1 MKKIILGVIAI
12 LLLAV
17 CLFCVAT
24 CHASHIAQQE
34 QLRAEQELLFQEEIN
49 DVMIPEEWYTQEGYD
64 NVTEWWNSLIEM
76 KEKYSNIA
84 SATVSEWGD
93 YLTDEQKDKIQELS
107 KKIQSSHSQ
116 KEINNYVWTIES
128 IEAEA
133 REVKEKKEAEIAA
146 AAQAKTTQASYRP
159 SSNYSG
165 SASNFKS
172 AGVIYYNGYRF
183 TYYSSRVL
191 YHYMTPQWTL
201 GSDGI
206 YRDSNGYIIVASS
219 DHSQGT
225 LLDTPFGTGIVRDSG
240 CASGTIDV
248 YVGW

>member
-1 MKKIILGVIAI
+1 MEREQQLK
-12 LLLAV
+12 
-17 CLFCVAT
+17 
-24 CHASHIAQQE
+24 AQQE
-34 QLRAEQELLFQEEIN
+34 ILFQEEIN
-49 DVMIPEEWYTQEGYD
+49 DVMIPEEWYVVDGYTD
-64 NVTEWWNSLIEM
+64 INEWWNSLVEM
-76 KEKYSNIA
+76 RTKHATIA
-84 SATVSEWGD
+84 SDTVSQWGD
-93 YLTDEQKDKIQELS
+93 YLTDEQKAKIQEYAE
-107 KKIQSSHSQ
+107 KINSSHSI
-116 KEINNYVWTIES
+116 KEINDYIWNIEA

-133 REVKEKKEAEIAA
+133 RKAKEEAERIAA
-146 AAQAKTTQASYRP
+146 EPIAQAKVSQASYSP
-159 SSNYSG
+159 NNYSG
-165 SASNFKS
+165 SASGFKS

-219 DHSQGT
+219 DHAQGT
-225 LLDTPFGTGIVRDSG
+225 ILDTPFGSGIVRDSG